1 MRELPR
7 SKPKVGSALPVKAE
21 APVVVDPFGASFSY
35 SDALRFMDARVNV
48 ERMRPEKVSTQEF
61 KLDRM
66 RALMKALGSPE
77 ASLKCVHV
85 AGSKGKGSTVEMIAA
100 SLAGCG
106 HAIGVYLSPHVVNV
120 RERIRVG
127 NEMISEVAFARLVTR
142 IWKGAQA
149 IIPEHGEPTYFEIL
163 TAMAFCH
170 FADEAVD
177 LAVLEVGL
185 GGRLDATNVV
195 KPLVCVITALQVEHA
210 DILGDTLG
218 KIAREKAGIMKAG
231 VPCVTLQQSPKAMEV
246 LRAVAAEIG
255 APLEVVGETV
265 DFSYRLDSTPELGPH
280 ARVLLLTSNST
291 FEHFAVPLK
300 GEHQALN
307 CGLALAAIDV
317 LRQKGIE
324 APEIKVA
331 AGLAKTVNNARFEQV
346 SDRPRIIVDGAHNP
360 ESIEG
365 LIRSVSIHLKVDSTV
380 IVFGCAADKDVV
392 GMLKQLA
399 RGADKVIFTR
409 AGLSTRAADPREL
422 ARKFESI
429 SGHMAQTAPSVGEA
443 IDMARRAASREDLIL
458 VTGSFY
464 VAGEAKKL
472 LAQGTPKP
480 S

>member
-7 SKPKVGSALPVKAE
+7 SKSKLGTVLPVKAD
-21 APVVVDPFGASFSY
+21 APIEVDPFGASFSFA
-35 SDALRFMDARVNV
+35 DALRFLDARVNF
-48 ERMRPEKVSTQEF
+48 ERVRHDKLPPQVF

-66 RALMKALGSPE
+66 QALMKALGNPE
-77 ASLKCVHV
+77 GSLDCVHV
-85 AGSKGKGSTVEMIAA
+85 AGTKGKGSTVEMIAA

-127 NEMISEVAFARLVTR
+127 NEMISEAAFARLVTR
-142 IWKGAQA
+142 IWKSAQS

-177 LAVLEVGL
+177 LAVIEVGL
-185 GGRLDATNVV
+185 GGRLDATNVL
-195 KPLVCVITALQVEHA
+195 KPLVSVITAIQMEHA
-210 DILGDTLG
+210 DILGDTLA
-218 KIAREKAGIMKAG
+218 KIAREKAGILKPG
-231 VPCVTLQQSPKAMEV
+231 VPAVTIPQTPEVLDALRAAATEAGTTLQ
-246 LRAVAAEIG
+246 
-255 APLEVVGETV
+255 VVGETL

-280 ARVLLLTSNST
+280 ARVLLLTANST

-331 AGLAKTVNNARFEQV
+331 AGLAKTVNNARFEQI
-346 SDRPRIIVDGAHNP
+346 SDRPRIIVDGAHTP

-365 LIRSVSIHLKVDSTV
+365 VIRSITIHLRVDSTI

-392 GMLKQLA
+392 GMLRQLA
-399 RGADKVIFTR
+399 RGADKVIFTK
-409 AGLSTRAADPREL
+409 AGLSARAAEPRDL

-429 SGHMAQTAPSVGEA
+429 SGHMAQTAPSVKDA

-458 VTGSFY
+458 VTGSFV

-472 LAQGTPKP
+472 ASQGVWRQ
-480 S
+480 

>member
-7 SKPKVGSALPVKAE
+7 TKPKVGTALPVRAD
-21 APVVVDPFGASFSY
+21 APVEVDPFGATFSY
-35 SDALRFMDARVNV
+35 ADALRFLDARVNV
-48 ERMRPEKVSTQEF
+48 ERMRPDKLPAQVF

-66 RALMKALGSPE
+66 RALMKSLGSPE
-77 ASLKCVHV
+77 SSLECVHV

-100 SLAGCG
+100 SLTGCG

-127 NEMISEVAFARLVTR
+127 SEMISEAAFARLVTR
-142 IWKGAQA
+142 IWKAALA
-149 IIPEHGEPTYFEIL
+149 IIPEHGDPTYFEIL

-177 LAVLEVGL
+177 LAVIEVGL

-195 KPLVCVITALQVEHA
+195 KPLVSVITAIQMEHA
-210 DILGDTLG
+210 DILGDTAG
-218 KIAREKAGIMKAG
+218 KIAREKAGIIKPG
-231 VPCVTLQQSPKAMEV
+231 VPCVTIPQAPEVMET
-246 LRAVAAEIG
+246 LRATAAEVG
-255 APLEVVGETV
+255 ATLSVVGESV
-265 DFSYRLDSTPELGPH
+265 EFSYRLDSTPELGPH
-280 ARVLLLTSNST
+280 ARVLLLTPHST

-307 CGLALAAIDV
+307 CGLALAAIDI
-317 LRQKGIE
+317 LRQKGID

-331 AGLAKTVNNARFEQV
+331 AGLAKTVNNARFEQI

-365 LIRSVSIHLKVDSTV
+365 LIRSISIHLRVDSTI

-392 GMLKQLA
+392 GMLRQLA
-399 RGADKVIFTR
+399 RGADKVIFTKT
-409 AGLSTRAADPREL
+409 GLSARAAEPREL
-422 ARKFESI
+422 ARKFESL
-429 SGHMAQTAPSVGEA
+429 SGHMAQTAATVAEA
-443 IDMARRAASREDLIL
+443 IDMGRRAASREDLIL
-458 VTGSFY
+458 VTGSFF

-472 LAQGTPKP
+472 AAQGAWRQ
-480 S
+480 